1 MQQIPLSQR
10 NTRTAMIL
18 LGVLGFLIAVT
29 IVSVIVL
36 N

>member
-1 MQQIPLSQR
+1 MEQISLSQR

-18 LGVLGFLIAVT
+18 LGVLGLLVVVT
-29 IVSVIVL
+29 VVSVIVL

>member
-1 MQQIPLSQR
+1 MQQFPLSQR
-10 NTRTAMIL
+10 NTRTALLL
-18 LGVLGFLIAVT
+18 LGVLGFLVAFT

>member
-1 MQQIPLSQR
+1 MHQLPLSQR
-10 NTRTAMIL
+10 NARTALVL

-29 IVSVIVL
+29 IVSAMVL

>member
-1 MQQIPLSQR
+1 MHQLPLSQR

-18 LGVLGFLIAVT
+18 LGVLGLLIAVT
-29 IVSVIVL
+29 IISVIML